1 MDTKT
6 YARPTIQDDAPPVP
20 TEVSSERAKRAVL
33 ILCAVL
39 ATISPAALALVIGV
53 SVADTARVLALTL
66 AAVASAFLLLR
77 PR

>member
-6 YARPTIQDDAPPVP
+6 YARPTIQDVARPVP
-20 TEVSSERAKRAVL
+20 TEVPSRRAKRAGL

-53 SVADTARVLALTL
+53 SIGDTARVLALTL
-66 AAVASAFLLLR
+66 AAVASAVLLLR